1 MSGLTAAE
9 RRSRAQSPTLADP
22 GYGRAWVPEPIKPTR
37 YGSRKKRW
45 AVGLLSRTDT
55 LLGYIA
61 ENDIGWGANSIVRG
75 KSKMV
80 GGLGYSTPQAAADAL
95 LRARKAKR

>member
-1 MSGLTAAE
+1 MNAKTPTTA
-9 RRSRAQSPTLADP
+9 QPPVLADP
-22 GYGRAWVPEPIKPTR
+22 GHGRAWVPERIKPTR

-61 ENDIGWGANSIVRG
+61 ENDIGWGAIMIVRG
-75 KSKMV
+75 MSKHV
-80 GGLGYSTPQAAADAL
+80 GGLGYSTPQATADVL
-95 LRARKAKR
+95 LKARKAKKW